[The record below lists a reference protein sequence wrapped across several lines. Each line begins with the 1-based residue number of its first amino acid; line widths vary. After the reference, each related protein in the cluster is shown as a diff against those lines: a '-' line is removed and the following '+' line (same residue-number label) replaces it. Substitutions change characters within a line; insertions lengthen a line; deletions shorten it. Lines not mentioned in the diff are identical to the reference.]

1 MTDGLHL
8 MGSVLTPLAKN
19 VLMQVKSATAAS
31 ATDADI

>member
-8 MGSVLTPLAKN
+8 MGSVPTPIAKN
-19 VLMQVKSATAAS
+19 VLMPVKSAAAAS